1 MSPDRR
7 TFLAGALATGGMAL
21 SGMGRAAA
29 QGAAGPLI
37 FDAMGEM
44 RLEYDGDLIKQIKAS
59 GLNAITV
66 TLTDPKVSGQR
77 ATDEAIDAV
86 LAHDQHIKAHPEW
99 FLKATRVEDI
109 ERARAAGQI
118 AVFYLYQNSVQFQ
131 KDLDLVD
138 MFYSLGV
145 RSSQITYNYQNW
157 AGAGCKEKRDGGLS
171 RFGGELVEKM
181 NETGMLIDL
190 SHSGMTTMADTIAVS
205 KSPVCISHTGIMS
218 VFENERNTT
227 DENLRAVAK
236 NGGFV
241 GVCQIRPFLTHG
253 REGALEDY
261 FRHIDQAVNV
271 AGVEHVAIGSDRD
284 HRVITMTDEYLAELK
299 AEEGENFNPDE
310 WPLFIDE
317 LNGPSRM
324 EVILAGLEKR
334 GYAQADIE
342 KIMGG
347 NVLRVYRDVVG

>member
-109 ERARAAGQI
+109 ERAIENDHMSPTFDAVQRLAEGLEIDITELFASSAGERPSGRRSVTRAG
-118 AVFYLYQNSVQFQ
+118 
-131 KDLDLVD
+131 
-138 MFYSLGV
+138 
-145 RSSQITYNYQNW
+145 
-157 AGAGCKEKRDGGLS
+157 DGRGMETPVYAHKLLAS
-171 RFGGELVEKM
+171 ELVQKRILPFVTRIKARSFDDFKELKGHKG
-181 NETGMLIDL
+181 EEFVYVLEGEVLFYTEHYEPERLGPGDSIYFD
-190 SHSGMTTMADTIAVS
+190 SGMHHG
-205 KSPVCISHTGIMS
+205 CISVSEEDAVVLWINTG
-218 VFENERNTT
+218 
-227 DENLRAVAK
+227 
-236 NGGFV
+236 
-241 GVCQIRPFLTHG
+241 
-253 REGALEDY
+253 
-261 FRHIDQAVNV
+261 
-271 AGVEHVAIGSDRD
+271 
-284 HRVITMTDEYLAELK
+284 
-299 AEEGENFNPDE
+299 
-310 WPLFIDE
+310 
-317 LNGPSRM
+317 
-324 EVILAGLEKR
+324 
-334 GYAQADIE
+334 
-342 KIMGG
+342 
-347 NVLRVYRDVVG
+347 